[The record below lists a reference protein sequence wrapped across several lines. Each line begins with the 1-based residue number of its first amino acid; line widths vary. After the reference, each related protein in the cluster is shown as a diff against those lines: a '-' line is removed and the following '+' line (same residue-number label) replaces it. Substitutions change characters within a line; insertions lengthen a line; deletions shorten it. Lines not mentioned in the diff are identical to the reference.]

1 MKNKFASVLSKVL
14 IKVGQTFDRNASPH
28 NFYKPKKFK

>member
-14 IKVGQTFDRNASPH
+14 LKVGNTFDGNVSPQGY
-28 NFYKPKKFK
+28 YKPKKFK